1 MSKET
6 KISASW
12 EKQETIYSDERLTLI
27 VVSFLKFAS
36 VARFSIELYRLLVED
51 QPNIYSY
58 LPCKSENP
66 ESIIHCLVQ
75 LYIFIIF
82 RSADFEH
89 NKQVSRRRSG
99 RFSQIN
105 DGVHEE
111 RNPATILF
119 EMFHKSAGDIND
131 KYLFYMCFSSWA
143 NGTNRRKWNCRRISY
158 WNRWVNKLWN
168 RELCVWEN
176 LCLITVSRWQRAL
189 KNILCA
195 PRFRQI
201 TYWSC
206 VNF

>member
-82 RSADFEH
+82 FGQRILNTT
-89 NKQVSRRRSG
+89 NKQ
-99 RFSQIN
+99 
-105 DGVHEE
+105 
-111 RNPATILF
+111 
-119 EMFHKSAGDIND
+119 AGDDPAAFRKLMMVSTRRGIQR
-131 KYLFYMCFSSWA
+131 LFYSKCFIKVLVIL
-143 NGTNRRKWNCRRISY
+143 TISTFSI
-158 WNRWVNKLWN
+158 
-168 RELCVWEN
+168 CVFLHGRMGRTEEN
-176 LCLITVSRWQRAL
+176 EIVGEFP
-189 KNILCA
+189 IG
-195 PRFRQI
+195 I
-201 TYWSC
+201 GE
-206 VNF
+206 

>member
-1 MSKET
+1 MGKTGNDLLWWEAYAYSGQLF
-6 KISASW
+6 KI
-12 EKQETIYSDERLTLI
+12 
-27 VVSFLKFAS
+27 
-36 VARFSIELYRLLVED
+36 RFSGSVLYWIVSTPRRRPTKHLF
-51 QPNIYSY
+51 
-58 LPCKSENP
+58 LPALQERKSRVHNP
-66 ESIIHCLVQ
+66 LSSPAV
-75 LYIFIIF
+75 YFYNFF

-195 PRFRQI
+195 PWFHQI

>member
-82 RSADFEH
+82 FGQRIFKDANTT
-89 NKQVSRRRSG
+89 NK
-99 RFSQIN
+99 
-105 DGVHEE
+105 
-111 RNPATILF
+111 
-119 EMFHKSAGDIND
+119 
-131 KYLFYMCFSSWA
+131 
-143 NGTNRRKWNCRRISY
+143 
-158 WNRWVNKLWN
+158 
-168 RELCVWEN
+168 
-176 LCLITVSRWQRAL
+176 
-189 KNILCA
+189 
-195 PRFRQI
+195 
-201 TYWSC
+201 
-206 VNF
+206 